1 MTETTDTN
9 APLSARRSALAT
21 VLSPGRF
28 GADLPGDPGVHLSE
42 RHPLSMV
49 QIEARDDGLAALL
62 DDVEATL
69 GVRPPM
75 TFGGTAGGGFPRILW
90 SGPRRWLV
98 VEPERRD
105 LFKTLRE
112 GISSQDAAVVDLS
125 SGRSAFRLSGFR
137 ARDVLAKG
145 TSVDTHPAKLG
156 SNRVAMTSLFHI
168 AAVIDCRDANATVP
182 VYDLYAARGYAV
194 ALWESL
200 TDAAAEYGYA
210 VDG

>member
-1 MTETTDTN
+1 
-9 APLSARRSALAT
+9 
-21 VLSPGRF
+21 
-28 GADLPGDPGVHLSE
+28 
-42 RHPLSMV
+42 MV
-49 QIEARDDGLAALL
+49 QIEARDDGPAALL

-112 GISSQDAAVVDLS
+112 GISSQDAAVDLS
-125 SGRSAFRLSGFR
+125 SGRSAFRLSGL
-137 ARDVLAKG
+137 ARG
-145 TSVDTHPAKLG
+145 TSCQAGHVRRHPSRQAWLEPG
-156 SNRVAMTSLFHI
+156 CDDAALYRRRGTI
-168 AAVIDCRDANATVP
+168 ADANATVP
-182 VYDLYAARGYAV
+182 VYDLHAAWGHAV

>member
-1 MTETTDTN
+1 MTD
-9 APLSARRSALAT
+9 ASGDLKRPVSRRSALAS
-21 VLSPGRF
+21 VLQPGRY
-28 GADLPGDPGVHLSE
+28 GAVRPGDPGVRLAE

-62 DDVEATL
+62 DQAEEIL

-75 TFGGTAGGGFPRILW
+75 TFGGTAGDGQPRILW

-98 VEPERRD
+98 VEPHGRD
-105 LFKTLRE
+105 LFQTLRPGLTAPE
-112 GISSQDAAVVDLS
+112 TAVVDLS
-125 SGRSAFRLSGFR
+125 SGRSAFRLSGLN

-145 TSVDTHPAKLG
+145 TSIDTHPDKLG

-168 AAVIDCRDANATVP
+168 SVLIDCREANATVP
-182 VYDLYAARGYAV
+182 IYDLYAARGYAV